1 MKSYLQISCEDHSA
15 YELAIMRSQSIKVL
29 IDETIQV
36 IRPKNIITK
45 STEEFLIFLD
55 EQGVEQELRVDKI
68 TIKE

>member
-1 MKSYLQISCEDHSA
+1 
-15 YELAIMRSQSIKVL
+15 MRSQSIEVL

-36 IRPKNIITK
+36 IRLKDIINK

-55 EQGVEQELRVDKI
+55 EQSVEQELRVDKI